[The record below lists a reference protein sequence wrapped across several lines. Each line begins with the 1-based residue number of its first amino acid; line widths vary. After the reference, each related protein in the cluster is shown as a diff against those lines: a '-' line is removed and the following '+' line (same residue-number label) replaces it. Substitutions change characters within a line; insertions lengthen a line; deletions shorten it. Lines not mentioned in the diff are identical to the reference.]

1 MCIAI
6 RRPLKLALG
15 RLASLAICRWIL
27 RWQGDSRSLM
37 IWLVILTPPAL
48 CRNFRTTVLQP
59 LEVAQSEVELPLW
72 TITSRRT
79 FARCLVVATLLSDL
93 PGLIRWF
100 GLGALLPSRTS
111 RSPSDPAC
119 PALANAFAV
128 LLRQHRA
135 TNSRLSILH
144 LVSGDLVCGRVS

>member
-1 MCIAI
+1 MYTAT
-6 RRPLKLALG
+6 RRPLKLAPA
-15 RLASLAICRWIL
+15 RLASLRICRWTP
-27 RWQGDSRSLM
+27 RWREDSRSLTT
-37 IWLVILTPPAL
+37 WLVILTPPAP

-72 TITSRRT
+72 KIASRRT

-100 GLGALLPSRTS
+100 GLEALLPSRTS

-119 PALANAFAV
+119 PELANVFAV

-135 TNSRLSILH
+135 TNFRLSILH